1 MNRELDGQ
9 FGDYQNEI
17 YINGLSGVLPAI
29 PMEFQELEARAQA
42 VLSPSLLSYVA
53 GGAGDEFTQRANV
66 SAFLRWGLVPRMM
79 VGAIQRDVSVN
90 LFGMSLP
97 SPLFMAPV
105 GVIGLCAQDGHGDL
119 ATARAAARTG
129 VPMVAS
135 TLSVDPLEEVA
146 AEFGETPGFFSLY
159 TPTDRELAE
168 SLVRRAETAG
178 FKGIVVTLDT
188 WITGWRPRD
197 LGASN
202 FPQLRGHC
210 LANYT
215 ADPVFRAR
223 LAKTPEEDTR
233 AAVLE
238 WARIFGNPLTWD
250 DLRWLRSITELPLVL
265 KGICHPEDV
274 RRARDGGVDGIYCSN
289 HGGRQA
295 NGGLPALEALPGVV
309 GAADGLPVLFDS
321 GIRSGAD
328 VIKALALGA
337 TAVGVGRPYAYGLAL
352 GGTEG
357 IVHVLRSLLAEADL
371 IMAVDGYPALEDLR
385 ADGAMRRL

>member
-53 GGAGDEFTQRANV
+53 GGAGDGFTQRANV
-66 SAFLRWGLVPRMM
+66 SAFLQWGLVPRMM

-168 SLVRRAETAG
+168 SLVRRVETAG
-178 FKGIVVTLDT
+178 FKGVVVTLDT

-215 ADPVFRAR
+215 SDLVFRAR

-321 GIRSGAD
+321 GVRSGAD

-357 IVHVLRSLLAEADL
+357 IVHVLRTLLAEADL

-385 ADGAMRRL
+385 ADGAMHRL